1 MLSLRTETEHLTS
14 LPKPTHPLHRSPPGP
29 RSQSWKLFCHPEGEA
44 PRLPSAFRSSPC
56 HPQAA
61 SAAGGPF
68 LAPMA
73 VEPAGRWVCAGL
85 DDGLRSPP
93 SRQPPPG
100 PHPAR
105 DFVAPPGGRRRPR
118 RSAQARARRLPAAP
132 ARGGGRGCSVHRSPP
147 GGAAAPARP
156 SPWASREAARRCDSA
171 DSGAGSSHLPAP
183 INNDGASE
191 GAAHELGARP
201 GTGGNRTR
209 ATPSPPLPAL
219 LMPPTHSFG
228 SGEAKNSR
236 VLGEVAESVP
246 PLASRSRVPTHTR
259 AAAASVASSGR
270 SVHRWPRRGASGL
283 PRDALGAQGLG
294 ESKSYGSGLS
304 LWEPGSSP

>member
-1 MLSLRTETEHLTS
+1 MSSRGRSPAAPQCVSEQPLPPASCFRRRGS
-14 LPKPTHPLHRSPPGP
+14 LPGSDGGGTSGEVGLCWTGRRPPAASFPAASPRPPPGP
-29 RSQSWKLFCHPEGEA
+29 RL
-44 PRLPSAFRSSPC
+44 
-56 HPQAA
+56 
-61 SAAGGPF
+61 
-68 LAPMA
+68 
-73 VEPAGRWVCAGL
+73 GR
-85 DDGLRSPP
+85 
-93 SRQPPPG
+93 
-100 PHPAR
+100 PAR
-105 DFVAPPGGRRRPR
+105 GPAEAAAQ
-118 RSAQARARRLPAAP
+118 RSGLRARRLPAAP

-219 LMPPTHSFG
+219 PMPPTHSFG

-259 AAAASVASSGR
+259 ARRRPPWRAQVAVCTGGHGVAPAACRGTRWEHRAWASPRATAVAYPSG
-270 SVHRWPRRGASGL
+270 
-283 PRDALGAQGLG
+283 
-294 ESKSYGSGLS
+294 S
-304 LWEPGSSP
+304 LVPAPS